1 MSNISRKLKE
11 ARPRLRSIAPM
22 SSSLTTG
29 YAIFNLVLGTGLLF
43 QKARTVE
50 FFIVNDFI
58 SYQVWGM
65 IFIILGILMG
75 SALISNS
82 WRLTRWT
89 LIVGIFLKIWWL
101 LALIVRDVFQDGH
114 NSMLLIMWAFIT
126 FVQIVLFVNFLPK
139 DIDRKTD

>member
-22 SSSLTTG
+22 SSSLTAG

-75 SALISNS
+75 SAPIGNS

>member
-1 MSNISRKLKE
+1 M
-11 ARPRLRSIAPM
+11 RSIAPM

-29 YAIFNLVLGTGLLF
+29 YAVFNLFLGTGLLF

-101 LALIVRDVFQDGH
+101 LALIVRDVFQDGN
-114 NSMLLIMWAFIT
+114 NSMLLIIWAFIT
-126 FVQIVLFVNFLPK
+126 FVQIMLFVNFLPK
-139 DIDRKTD
+139 DIDRKAD

>member
-29 YAIFNLVLGTGLLF
+29 YAIFNLALGTGLLF

-65 IFIILGILMG
+65 IFSTKGY
-75 SALISNS
+75 
-82 WRLTRWT
+82 R
-89 LIVGIFLKIWWL
+89 
-101 LALIVRDVFQDGH
+101 
-114 NSMLLIMWAFIT
+114 
-126 FVQIVLFVNFLPK
+126 
-139 DIDRKTD
+139 